1 MRLLAIDFGTKKCGI
16 AISDPLQI
24 IAQPLK
30 VIFYQ
35 SHDFNYLFGEIKL
48 IIKEYEPIE
57 KIIIGITKNIDGKI
71 SNTGGLTMKFA
82 KFLKQECNLE
92 IVLFDE
98 KYTTKA
104 SLEVMKEM
112 KVSIHDRKQMKDAI
126 AAQKILENY
135 MSLDKKNSF

>member
-30 VIFYQ
+30 VIFYESQ
-35 SHDFNYLFGEIKL
+35 DFIYLIDEIK
-48 IIKEYEPIE
+48 IIIEEYKPIE
-57 KIIIGITKNIDGKI
+57 KIVIGITKNVDGQI
-71 SNTGGLTMKFA
+71 SNTGEITMRFVKL
-82 KFLKQECNLE
+82 LKQECNLE

-104 SLEVMKEM
+104 SLEIMREM
-112 KVSIHDRKQMKDAI
+112 KVSKHDKKHLKDAL

-135 MSLDKKNSF
+135 LSSIYK